1 MTLKEYLD
9 RNELSL
15 RAFAKRCGVSAPTIL
30 RVRDGLHMP
39 SRKTLKAIVDAT
51 DGAVKIHNLIVF
63 DDPEKSEGKNE

>member
-39 SRKTLKAIVDAT
+39 SRKTLQAIVDAT
-51 DGAVKIHNLIVF
+51 DGAVRIQELIVITETALKE
-63 DDPEKSEGKNE
+63 PE